1 MKKNYKVSVTF
12 TASKEFNIKADSPE
26 AAVNRF
32 LDTFINTD
40 FITVNNADIAEILVN
55 CGNSDSETK
64 IISENFIRSGTTM
77 SGWAI
82 TTSPMK
88 NPRTAPASRR
98 LTQPRNLYRTY
109 WRNRDIYSK
118 DLQA

>member
-26 AAVNRF
+26 SAVNRF

-55 CGNSDSETK
+55 CGNSDSETE
-64 IISENFIRSGTTM
+64 IISENFIRSGTKFITYDEWM
-77 SGWAI
+77 GDYDKPDEESENGSGESEFD
-82 TTSPMK
+82 TTEELVPYM
-88 NPRTAPASRR
+88 PEE
-98 LTQPRNLYRTY
+98 
-109 WRNRDIYSK
+109 
-118 DLQA
+118 